1 MVKISIENSWKEA
14 LKDVFIQEYF
24 SNLVDFVK
32 KEYKSGIIYPKARNI
47 FRAFDLCPVD
57 KISVV
62 IVGQDPYHEE
72 NQANGLAFSVNPG
85 EKLPPSLRNIYK
97 ELELDLGGKFIDRN
111 GDLTH
116 WAQQGVFLIN
126 SILTVRAHQA
136 GSHRDHGWEK
146 FTDAVINFLSRE
158 KENIV
163 YILWG
168 SYAKKKCDII
178 DNTKNLVLYSAH
190 PSPLSASRGFFNN
203 KFFSK
208 TNTYLREHGKK
219 EIIW

>member
-32 KEYKSGIIYPKARNI
+32 QEYKSGIIYPKARNI

-168 SYAKKKCDII
+168 SYAKKKCDIM
-178 DNTKNLVLYSAH
+178 VSWW
-190 PSPLSASRGFFNN
+190 
-203 KFFSK
+203 
-208 TNTYLREHGKK
+208 RERFD
-219 EIIW
+219 E